1 MENSRRSET
10 KRRAFI
16 FSVLFIGL
24 VSLVQPGCD
33 CSSSSGSAPPPPIS
47 SVYPPQDSDTALIS
61 TVVSATFSNDMN
73 GTTIDSTTFFL
84 TQGGVPVTPTMVTY
98 DASTRT
104 ATLTP
109 GADLTS
115 GLEYRATITTAVQ
128 DINGGNPVT
137 TDRVWS
143 FTVSTSP
150 ALVSKDVNRVVGNNV
165 SDTTDVDETGRYIVF
180 ESSAT
185 NLVTT
190 STTNGLTHIYRKD
203 TLTDEVLLVSS
214 TSGGLEANNSSATP
228 RISND
233 GRYVV
238 FSSTATNL
246 GSIPGNTFAQ
256 IYIKDLDD
264 DGSVDMISR
273 DATLTPGDG
282 NSLNPDISGD
292 GSTVVFDSVA
302 SNFGG
307 STGVRRVYLVELAA
321 PDTIEQIS
329 VSTGGTEGNGNSDFP
344 TISDDGIRV
353 VFESNSSNLDVID
366 SNTTADVYLRDRS
379 STGTTSLVS
388 VDISGTTSGNA
399 ASVNAEISGD
409 GGFVVFESGATN
421 LTTNSSGFTDIFM
434 RDLTLMTTSLV
445 NFLET
450 GSVLALGPSANASIS
465 IDGRYVTFDS
475 AATNLDGGVNG
486 FTNVFVRDN
495 QTPDAL
501 MLVSKQSSGA
511 LSSDSSLVPS
521 ISGDGRYVGFE
532 SAFNF
537 DITDT
542 NSITDVYRVLNTTY
556 Q

>member
-388 VDISGTTSGNA
+388 VDT
-399 ASVNAEISGD
+399 
-409 GGFVVFESGATN
+409 
-421 LTTNSSGFTDIFM
+421 
-434 RDLTLMTTSLV
+434 
-445 NFLET
+445 
-450 GSVLALGPSANASIS
+450 
-465 IDGRYVTFDS
+465 
-475 AATNLDGGVNG
+475 
-486 FTNVFVRDN
+486 
-495 QTPDAL
+495 
-501 MLVSKQSSGA
+501 VSYTHLRA
-511 LSSDSSLVPS
+511 H
-521 ISGDGRYVGFE
+521 
-532 SAFNF
+532 
-537 DITDT
+537 
-542 NSITDVYRVLNTTY
+542 
-556 Q
+556 